1 MTGDDATADF
11 EKTVDTTGD
20 PYEDFP
26 EDQEG
31 TKDFKG
37 ADFVRIANEL
47 KEYGNKAFKSG
58 DLNLGL
64 DKYQKGLRY
73 LNDYPIA
80 ADEDPPETADQLKT
94 IRFALHSNSALLQ
107 NKLKAYDDAK
117 TSASHALD
125 IKGIAPADQAK
136 AHYRRALALVSLKDD
151 EGALKDLEAAS
162 KLAPRDP
169 AITKELAAVK
179 KKAADAAAKEKAAFK
194 KFFQ

>member
-1 MTGDDATADF
+1 M
-11 EKTVDTTGD
+11 
-20 PYEDFP
+20 
-26 EDQEG
+26 
-31 TKDFKG
+31 
-37 ADFVRIANEL
+37 
-47 KEYGNKAFKSG
+47 
-58 DLNLGL
+58 NLAL

-73 LNDYPIA
+73 LNEYPIA

-107 NKLKAYDDAK
+107 NKLKAYEDAK

-136 AHYRRALALVSLKDD
+136 AHYRRAVAMVGLKDD
-151 EGALKDLEAAS
+151 EEALKDLEAAS
-162 KLAPRDP
+162 KLAPGDP
-169 AITKELAAVK
+169 AITKELVAVK